1 MDLNPFSQ
9 QSPGVQAAGVLHAF
23 EAAHSQEL
31 TAITDL
37 LVRITHRPTEQIKPL
52 LETMLEQLV
61 EPQGRRFDSQ
71 QWEEDIKF
79 LSKNAEKI
87 PVLPPEAFTRESIY
101 RDHD

>member
-1 MDLNPFSQ
+1 MALTPFSQ
-9 QSPGVQAAGVLHAF
+9 QFPGIQAAEVLQAF

-31 TAITDL
+31 TAITEL
-37 LVRITHRPTEQIKPL
+37 LVRITHRPPEQIKPL
-52 LETMLEQLV
+52 LETILEQLV
-61 EPQGRRFDSQ
+61 EPQWRRFDPQ

-87 PVLPPEAFTRESIY
+87 PVLPTEAFTRESIY